1 MTNAEMAHIIAT
13 TVQFIGIVIGGAFA
27 VELGGMWLR
36 NKREQRTNSVKEWE
50 ARTSG
55 NWDKERESWLQIIA
69 EKDREIEELK
79 SINLKLEKHYDIA
92 TKVLAVA
99 ERKEA

>member
-36 NKREQRTNSVKEWE
+36 NKRRTC
-50 ARTSG
+50 R
-55 NWDKERESWLQIIA
+55 I
-69 EKDREIEELK
+69 
-79 SINLKLEKHYDIA
+79 
-92 TKVLAVA
+92 
-99 ERKEA
+99 